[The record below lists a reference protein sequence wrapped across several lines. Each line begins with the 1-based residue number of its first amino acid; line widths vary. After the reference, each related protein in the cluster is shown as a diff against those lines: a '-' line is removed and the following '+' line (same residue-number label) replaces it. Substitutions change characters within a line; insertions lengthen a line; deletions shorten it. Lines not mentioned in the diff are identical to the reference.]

1 MEKTEGGLPCKWR
14 SEGGKGGE
22 ASDRTRE
29 AVLSAARELL
39 ESGGARDLTMEALAK
54 ASGVT
59 RQTIHNLFGT
69 KTGVLEALFD
79 RMAADAGM
87 IRMREVM
94 TSGDAESML
103 AAFVGVFA
111 VLEGRLLPKR
121 IHGLRP

>member
-1 MEKTEGGLPCKWR
+1 
-14 SEGGKGGE
+14 
-22 ASDRTRE
+22 
-29 AVLSAARELL
+29 
-39 ESGGARDLTMEALAK
+39 MEALAK